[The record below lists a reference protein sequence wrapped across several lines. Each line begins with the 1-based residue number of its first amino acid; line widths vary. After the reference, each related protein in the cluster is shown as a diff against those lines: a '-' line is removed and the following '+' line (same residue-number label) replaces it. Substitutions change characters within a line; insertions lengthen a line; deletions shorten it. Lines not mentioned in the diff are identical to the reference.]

1 MVATMMNMIFY
12 RNNFRLSLWCTLIL
26 LIIAFTVLACIFY
39 SRITKPMPAYFAT
52 TADGYLI
59 EVQPK

>member
-12 RNNFRLSLWCTLIL
+12 RNNFRLSLWFTLLL
-26 LIIAFTVLACIFY
+26 LIIAFAVLAGIFY
-39 SRITKPMPAYFAT
+39 SRINKPIPAYFAT

-59 EVQPK
+59 EVRPK